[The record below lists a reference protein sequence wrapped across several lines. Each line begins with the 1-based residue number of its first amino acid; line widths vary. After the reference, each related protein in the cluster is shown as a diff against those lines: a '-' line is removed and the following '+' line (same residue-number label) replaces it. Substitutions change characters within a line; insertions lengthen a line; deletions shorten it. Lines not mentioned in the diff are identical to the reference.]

1 MVWIGY
7 SALRSIRQGRTTHL
21 DTGETNIVLC
31 IRGPSLDT
39 LYITSAA
46 RSEIT
51 SEVPIG
57 YNPEVG
63 YLGGSLYRTRVEV
76 QGRAQPKADI
86 ALTRNSA

>member
-1 MVWIGY
+1 MAWIIY
-7 SALRSIRQGRTTHL
+7 SALRSRRQARTTHR
-21 DTGETNIVLC
+21 DTGEQTSC
-31 IRGPSLDT
+31 CAFGGPNLDT

-46 RSEIT
+46 LSEIT

-76 QGRAQPKADI
+76 QGRVQPKADI
-86 ALTRNSA
+86 VLTRNSA

>member
-1 MVWIGY
+1 VRYDPDGKVERRIATPAKQTSSCAFG
-7 SALRSIRQGRTTHL
+7 
-21 DTGETNIVLC
+21 
-31 IRGPSLDT
+31 GPNLDT

-51 SEVPIG
+51 PEVPIG

-76 QGRAQPKADI
+76 QGLVQPKADI
-86 ALTRNSA
+86 VHAPNSA